1 MGEQVRLAKSEL
13 RRRILAARRERSPE
27 LTAIASRAI
36 CGKIERLIGFHL
48 ANHLVA
54 YAACPGE
61 IDPSHLIESGIAR
74 GYPVYFPR
82 VIEAGLE
89 FLAAPPDTLRPGA
102 FGVAEPQGGP
112 RLSPES
118 PGIAFLIPGLTF
130 DGAGT
135 RLGRGGGH
143 YDRALA
149 GYPGALRL
157 GLLLDADLAAAVPS
171 DTWDQR
177 VDAVVTE
184 RRVLWARVRRSAA
197 FKESMT

>member
-27 LTAIASRAI
+27 VTALASRAI
-36 CGKIERLIGFHL
+36 CARIEHLIEFHL

-54 YAACPGE
+54 YAPCPGE
-61 IDPSHLIESGIAR
+61 IDPSQLVESVIAR
-74 GYPVYFPR
+74 GCSVYFPR
-82 VIEAGLE
+82 VVEAGLE
-89 FLAAPPDTLRPGA
+89 FLAARPDRLRSGA
-102 FGVAEPQGGP
+102 FGVAEPKGGP
-112 RLSPES
+112 HLSPES
-118 PGIAFLIPGLTF
+118 PGITFLIPGLTF
-130 DGAGT
+130 DGDGA

-149 GYPGALRL
+149 GYLGGLRL
-157 GLLLDADLAAAVPS
+157 GLVLDADLATAVPR

-184 RRVLWARVRRSAA
+184 RRFLWAPGGERPFRRRA
-197 FKESMT
+197 